1 MPPPQ
6 LRIRP
11 EALRIVAA
19 RAEASDA
26 TLTDVATALIQLG
39 ARHAAAEI
47 EAELA
52 ALPPVPRT
60 AQDQKTGKFK
70 KAPRAT

>member
-11 EALRIVAA
+11 EALAIVAA
-19 RAEASDA
+19 RAEASGA
-26 TLTDVATALIQLG
+26 TLTDTATALIRIG
-39 ARHAAAEI
+39 SRHTAAEI
-47 EAELA
+47 ETELA

-60 AQDQKTGKFK
+60 PQDPSTGKFK
-70 KAPRAT
+70 KAKRAT

>member
-11 EALRIVAA
+11 EALAIVAA
-19 RAEASDA
+19 RAEASGA
-26 TLTDVATALIQLG
+26 TLTDTATALIRLG

-47 EAELA
+47 EAEIA

-60 AQDQKTGKFK
+60 AQDPGTGKFR
-70 KAPRAT
+70 KASRGT